1 MLTNFPSKCNGAA
14 TIIDISP
21 HLCFICLLHL
31 ANEKGLSIQSCPNM
45 DDLAIYAYLMMM
57 PLSPKQSIMCLTHLQ
72 LTFILMEVIFFMEIN
87 QHMLRVWGYSTH
99 LRTVIWICGPCSLLK
114 N

>member
-57 PLSPKQSIMCLTHLQ
+57 PLSPKQFRSA
-72 LTFILMEVIFFMEIN
+72 
-87 QHMLRVWGYSTH
+87 
-99 LRTVIWICGPCSLLK
+99 SLNYLHFK
-114 N
+114 K